1 MITRKRIISSEKQA
15 ALIWQQM
22 AGKELLS
29 TEDIPI
35 TVIYPGK
42 NNGDN
47 GPDFRDGVIVN
58 RSHLTK
64 GDIEVHV
71 KSSDW
76 YSHAH
81 HIDAQYNSVILHVV
95 MWHDC
100 NTLTSL
106 QNGRLVPVLSLAKAL
121 RHQPYLLP
129 DRLPCFQIL
138 DRMDWQS
145 LKKVL
150 NTAGEQRF
158 KQKAMRFQAQIP
170 CVALGT
176 LKPGEETGQALFRGM
191 MKALGYARNT
201 KPFEDLADRMSLNF
215 IESQQ
220 GLSLKQALLL
230 GTAGLL
236 PSQRMGGKFAKNSD
250 LSLTTETEVEELEKI
265 WQSARTKIKSM
276 RESDWSLSHIYPNNS
291 PVRRIIAQAYLLE
304 RYHKER
310 LLPGIVQLVKQ
321 APLLQGHRMLER
333 GFTVAG
339 DGYWR
344 NHFDFHVRSRTT
356 MSALLGTKKAGEIV
370 VNVVL
375 PFVFWWAKMA
385 NEPKLAK
392 KAMGLYANYPKLAEN
407 EITRHMTKQLCLEGH
422 SNLTACQQQG
432 LIHIFRTYCREGR
445 CSECP
450 LTR

>member
-1 MITRKRIISSEKQA
+1 MITRKRISFSEKQA
-15 ALIWQQM
+15 ALIWQQL
-22 AGKELLS
+22 AGQELLS
-29 TEDIPI
+29 TEDIPV

-42 NNGDN
+42 TNGDN
-47 GPDFRDGVIVN
+47 GPDFRDAVIAN

-81 HIDAQYNSVILHVV
+81 HIDAGYNAVILHVV

-100 NTLTSL
+100 NSATWL
-106 QNGRLVPVLSLAKAL
+106 QNGRQVPVLSLAKAL
-121 RHQPYLLP
+121 RHQLYLLP
-129 DRLPCFQIL
+129 YRLPCFEIL
-138 DRMDWQS
+138 DRVDCRS
-145 LKKVL
+145 LEKVL

-158 KQKAMRFQAQIP
+158 RQKAMRFRSQT
-170 CVALGT
+170 LGAAPGV
-176 LKPGEETGQALFRGM
+176 LSAGEETGQALFRAM
-191 MKALGYARNT
+191 MRALGYARNT
-201 KPFEDLADRMSLNF
+201 KPFEDLADRMPLNF

-220 GLSLKQALLL
+220 GLRLKQALLL

-236 PSQRMGGKFAKNSD
+236 PSQRMANKSIKRPILG
-250 LSLTTETEVEELEKI
+250 LTLEIEVRELEQI
-265 WQSARTKIKSM
+265 WQSARTQIKSM
-276 RESDWSLSHIYPNNS
+276 RESDWSLAHTYPNNS
-291 PVRRIIAQAYLLE
+291 PVRRIVAQAYLLE
-304 RYHKER
+304 RYCEER

-321 APLLQGHRMLER
+321 APLSNGHLILEN
-333 GFTVAG
+333 GLTVTG

-344 NHFDFHVRSRTT
+344 NNFDFHARSRTT
-356 MSALLGTKKAGEIV
+356 MPALLGTSKAGEIV
-370 VNVVL
+370 VNAVL

-385 NEPKLAK
+385 NESKLAK
-392 KAMGLYANYPKLAEN
+392 KAMELYAGYPKLAEN
-407 EITRHMTKQLCLEGH
+407 EVTRHMARQLCLEGQ

-445 CSECP
+445 CSACL

>member
-1 MITRKRIISSEKQA
+1 MITRNRITSSEKQA

-29 TEDIPI
+29 TEDIPFR
-35 TVIYPGK
+35 VIYPGK
-42 NNGDN
+42 TNGDN
-47 GPDFRDGVIVN
+47 GPDFRDAVIVN
-58 RSHLTK
+58 HSHFTK

-76 YSHAH
+76 YSHEH
-81 HIDAQYNSVILHVV
+81 HADAEYNSVILHVV

-100 NTLTSL
+100 NRLTSL
-106 QNGRLVPVLSLAKAL
+106 QNGGLVPVLSLAKAL

-129 DRLPCFQIL
+129 YRLPCFQIL
-138 DRMDWQS
+138 DHMDCQS
-145 LKKVL
+145 LNKVL

-158 KQKAMRFQAQIP
+158 KQKAMRFQGQIP
-170 CVALGT
+170 CVALGA
-176 LKPGEETGQALFRGM
+176 LRAGEETGQALFRGM
-191 MKALGYARNT
+191 MRALGYARNT
-201 KPFEDLADRMSLNF
+201 KPFEALADRMPLNF

-236 PSQRMGGKFAKNSD
+236 PSQRMANKPIKRPVLG
-250 LSLTTETEVEELEKI
+250 LTMETEVQELEQI
-265 WQSARTKIKSM
+265 WRSARQKIRSM

-291 PVRRIIAQAYLLE
+291 PVRRIVAQAYLLE
-304 RYHKER
+304 RYCEER
-310 LLPGIVQLVKQ
+310 LLPGILQLVKQ
-321 APLLQGHRMLER
+321 APLSKGHLMLEN
-333 GFTVAG
+333 GLTVTG

-356 MSALLGTKKAGEIV
+356 MSALLGTSKAGEIV

-375 PFVFWWAKMA
+375 PFVFWWAKVI
-385 NEPKLAK
+385 NERKLAK
-392 KAMGLYANYPKLAEN
+392 KAMGLYVNYPKLAEN
-407 EITRHMTKQLCLEGH
+407 ETTRHMTKQLCLEGL

-432 LIHIFRTYCREGR
+432 LIHIFRNYCREGR

-450 LTR
+450 LAS